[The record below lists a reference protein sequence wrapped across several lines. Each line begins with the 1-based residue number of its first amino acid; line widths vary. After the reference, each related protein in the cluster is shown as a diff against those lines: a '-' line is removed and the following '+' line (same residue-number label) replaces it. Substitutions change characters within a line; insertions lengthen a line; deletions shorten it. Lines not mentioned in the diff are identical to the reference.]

1 MNYPTYYNSREK
13 NLYSNYIDN
22 YIDANNHK
30 KYIKYQ
36 SNEVNVPKPNIIQN
50 NNNISND
57 NINKNNLSFNNKNNF
72 KHNNKKTDYL
82 IYKSVLR
89 DVDNNTSNISNN
101 NILKNKDE
109 YLYQSYNNKKDKYIY
124 NIKIKNNRNDY
135 NNYMPNNTNQKL
147 LSQSINKYDSNKV
160 NMSNINKYNAL
171 NNKSLNKNK
180 NTKKLEFYSSTDSFY
195 NKNYY
200 NKIKNKKN
208 TKENINNYKD
218 NNYNNI
224 EIENEVNDVNNNN
237 DVFMDKSEFFRNIK
251 EIQDLDSIEIESSHI
266 GIENNNTS
274 TNLNDD
280 IFTKENKKEKNI
292 LDEPINNN
300 SHINRS
306 SKNTLNKYNRTTN
319 NIELKSDN
327 INNLYSDKIQKNSS
341 FNRVSLKNK
350 SNKISKIN
358 NNILLSRINTEKKP
372 KINFSKKTSDKIISN
387 LTDNKRKNYLN
398 NIDIHES
405 FSNSNIKREN
415 LNHLYNYEKEEN
427 NFDTSDNYYNHNEFL
442 IHNKENNNNNNN
454 ISEKKFLE
462 KLNISPY
469 TKKRYSTLTNNELDE
484 NNINN
489 DEENEL
495 LENKIIN
502 EANYHDLY
510 NKYINTKKINNT
522 LNNKIGFLT
531 KEIHKKDL
539 LIRRLHLEN
548 EANKKKI
555 KKLINDNQV
564 KINTINNLL
573 SQVNNLKTQLMLPRN
588 GEEKIINNSNRIYN
602 DNKYIKEIKDLKDKL
617 NNYEIENNRLKKF
630 LLNNYKDKEIYNQL
644 SKTKLKKTSGNC
656 SEKNMIN
663 YREFNKS
670 VSVSK
675 MNNKINLDIPI
686 SKSYEEDKNIKSV
699 DEKNINIKYL
709 NKKI

>member
-57 NINKNNLSFNNKNNF
+57 NINKNNLSYNNKNNF

-135 NNYMPNNTNQKL
+135 NNYIPNNTNQKL

-171 NNKSLNKNK
+171 NKSLNKNK

-280 IFTKENKKEKNI
+280 IFTKENKKEKDI

>member
-1 MNYPTYYNSREK
+1 MNYPAYYNSREK

-22 YIDANNHK
+22 YIDANSHK

-36 SNEVNVPKPNIIQN
+36 SNEVNVLKPNIIQN

-135 NNYMPNNTNQKL
+135 NNYIPNNTNQKL

-280 IFTKENKKEKNI
+280 IFTKENKKEKDI

-415 LNHLYNYEKEEN
+415 LNHVYNYEKEEN

-454 ISEKKFLE
+454 ILEKKFLE

>member
-1 MNYPTYYNSREK
+1 MNYPAYYNSREK

-22 YIDANNHK
+22 YIDANSHK

-36 SNEVNVPKPNIIQN
+36 SNEVNVLKPNIIQN

-135 NNYMPNNTNQKL
+135 NNYIPNNTNQKL

-280 IFTKENKKEKNI
+280 IFTKENKKEKDI

>member
-36 SNEVNVPKPNIIQN
+36 SNEVNVLKPNIIQN

-171 NNKSLNKNK
+171 NKSLNKNK

-454 ISEKKFLE
+454 ILEKKFLE

>member
-135 NNYMPNNTNQKL
+135 NNYIPNNTNQKL

-280 IFTKENKKEKNI
+280 IFTKENKKEKDI

>member
-1 MNYPTYYNSREK
+1 MNYPAYYNSREK

-22 YIDANNHK
+22 YIDANSHK

-36 SNEVNVPKPNIIQN
+36 SNEVNVLKPNIIQN

-135 NNYMPNNTNQKL
+135 NNYIPNNTNQKL

-171 NNKSLNKNK
+171 NKSLNKNK

-454 ISEKKFLE
+454 ILEKKFLE

>member
-57 NINKNNLSFNNKNNF
+57 NINKNNLSYNNKNNF

-171 NNKSLNKNK
+171 NKSLNKNK

-218 NNYNNI
+218 NNYNNL

-280 IFTKENKKEKNI
+280 IFTKENKKEKDI

>member
-22 YIDANNHK
+22 YIDANSHK

-36 SNEVNVPKPNIIQN
+36 SNEVNVLKPNIIQN

-135 NNYMPNNTNQKL
+135 NNYIPNNTNQKL

-171 NNKSLNKNK
+171 NKSLNKNK

-280 IFTKENKKEKNI
+280 IFTKENKKEKDI

>member
-135 NNYMPNNTNQKL
+135 NNYIPNNTNQKL

-171 NNKSLNKNK
+171 NKSLNKNK

-280 IFTKENKKEKNI
+280 IFTKENKKEKDI

-454 ISEKKFLE
+454 ILEKKFLE

>member
-1 MNYPTYYNSREK
+1 M
-13 NLYSNYIDN
+13 
-22 YIDANNHK
+22 
-30 KYIKYQ
+30 
-36 SNEVNVPKPNIIQN
+36 
-50 NNNISND
+50 
-57 NINKNNLSFNNKNNF
+57 
-72 KHNNKKTDYL
+72 
-82 IYKSVLR
+82 
-89 DVDNNTSNISNN
+89 
-101 NILKNKDE
+101 
-109 YLYQSYNNKKDKYIY
+109 
-124 NIKIKNNRNDY
+124 
-135 NNYMPNNTNQKL
+135 
-147 LSQSINKYDSNKV
+147 
-160 NMSNINKYNAL
+160 
-171 NNKSLNKNK
+171 
-180 NTKKLEFYSSTDSFY
+180 
-195 NKNYY
+195 
-200 NKIKNKKN
+200 
-208 TKENINNYKD
+208 
-218 NNYNNI
+218 
-224 EIENEVNDVNNNN
+224 
-237 DVFMDKSEFFRNIK
+237 
-251 EIQDLDSIEIESSHI
+251 
-266 GIENNNTS
+266 
-274 TNLNDD
+274 
-280 IFTKENKKEKNI
+280 
-292 LDEPINNN
+292 
-300 SHINRS
+300 
-306 SKNTLNKYNRTTN
+306 
-319 NIELKSDN
+319 
-327 INNLYSDKIQKNSS
+327 
-341 FNRVSLKNK
+341 SLKNK